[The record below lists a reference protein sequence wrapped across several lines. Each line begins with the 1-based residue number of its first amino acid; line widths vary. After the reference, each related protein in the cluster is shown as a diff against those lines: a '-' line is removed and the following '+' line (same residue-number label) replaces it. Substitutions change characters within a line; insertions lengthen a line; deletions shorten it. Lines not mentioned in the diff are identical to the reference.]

1 MAMPL
6 CQTTAEVVMARGLV
20 IAVIVGA
27 GIAVQVRL
35 LGRMS
40 GDTGPLTVGLLVSA
54 AGVAATLVAVAITS
68 DWAAIARAAWRPEW
82 VAAGA
87 LGAAIVAG
95 LGIAA
100 DRGGTIVALVGA
112 IAGQLVVGAFLDRFW

>member
-1 MAMPL
+1 MS
-6 CQTTAEVVMARGLV
+6 RGLV
-20 IAVIVGA
+20 LAVVVGA

-40 GDTGPLTVGLLVSA
+40 GDAGPVVVGLLVSA
-54 AGVAATLVAVAITS
+54 AGVGATLLAVAITS
-68 DWAAIARAAWRPEW
+68 DWAAVARAAGRPEW

-100 DRGGTIVALVGA
+100 DRGGAVVALAGA
-112 IAGQLVVGAFLDRFW
+112 IAGQLVVGAVLDRF